1 MPIGHNFFFFF
12 ENVLFFSDMN
22 LSIFV
27 ILQPTYK
34 TSKSTKNTSFF
45 LFLITMTPN
54 NSQEL
59 LEENDIKVVV
69 KNKTHNNEAA
79 ISSKMIYIQI
89 EN

>member
-1 MPIGHNFFFFF
+1 MP
-12 ENVLFFSDMN
+12 
-22 LSIFV
+22 
-27 ILQPTYK
+27 T
-34 TSKSTKNTSFF
+34 
-45 LFLITMTPN
+45 N

-69 KNKTHNNEAA
+69 KNKTHDNKAG

>member
-1 MPIGHNFFFFF
+1 MCYFFRH
-12 ENVLFFSDMN
+12 ELIN
-22 LSIFV
+22 LCHFTAD
-27 ILQPTYK
+27 LQDK
-34 TSKSTKNTSFF
+34 QKHLKHKFFF
-45 LFLITMTPN
+45 LFPITMTTN

-69 KNKTHNNEAA
+69 KNKTHNDEAA